1 MQIEI
6 YSKMADSPEYRIETG
21 GREPVWSGELDDLR
35 DLEDAFRYFN
45 RVDEADCER
54 LERIGYKLPSL
65 SVGDIVTVDGNHH
78 VVASMGFAPISEEE
92 ANEIEQ
98 MQWFEVMQFARS
110 VFDRL

>member
-6 YSKMADSPEYRIETG
+6 YSKMADTPEYRIETG
-21 GREPVWSGELDDLR
+21 GRPATWQGELDDLR

-65 SVGDIVTVDGNHH
+65 SVGDIVTVDGNPH
-78 VVASMGFAPISEEE
+78 VVASMGFAPISADEVER
-92 ANEIEQ
+92 IKT
-98 MQWFEVMQFARS
+98 MQWHEVMTFART
-110 VFDRL
+110 VGR